1 MSSRSISEKISASI
15 FVLIA
20 GLIADASAAA
30 LFLLS
35 PDVRAWLKGN
45 YFLVSITGL
54 LLFAAVVTLANLLA
68 ARRVKVTELQG
79 EVRNLTSLLAAPTNH
94 DTEMFAAVNDQASPQ
109 TRYIIWLRE
118 YFMVTRANSETFREL
133 EKMIEFFEREPRG
146 FDDADMDGTYR
157 KFREAGRDLINKM
170 TEHMWYEG
178 DELARLEIPREW
190 ERTQPERHEQAITEI
205 GESHDS
211 FMISYDDLFR
221 MAQRKRL
228 TSVLSGLT
236 SRNNAPV

>member
-1 MSSRSISEKISASI
+1 MSSRSVSERISASI

-45 YFLVSITGL
+45 YSLVSIIGL
-54 LLFAAVVTLANLLA
+54 LLFAVVVTLANLLA
-68 ARRVKVTELQG
+68 ARRAEVTELQG
-79 EVRNLTSLLAAPTNH
+79 QVRNLTSLLAAPTNH
-94 DTEMFAAVNDQASPQ
+94 DTEMFAALNDQASPQ
-109 TRYIIWLRE
+109 VGYIVWLRE
-118 YFMVTRANSETFREL
+118 YFLVTRANSEASREL

-146 FDDADMDGTYR
+146 FDDADMNDAYW

-170 TEHMWYEG
+170 AEHMWYEG

-190 ERTQPERHEQAITEI
+190 ERTQPERYERAITEI
-205 GESHDS
+205 SESHDS
-211 FMISYDDLFR
+211 FMTSYDDLFR

-228 TSVLSGLT
+228 TSVLAVPT
-236 SRNNAPV
+236 P